1 MHWLNDRLMENVVQ
15 SLNDNSYGGFLT
27 DTSDAKRMMCGAIVL
42 FRYPMK
48 TNRWLSMFV
57 IIYYQSILN
66 Y

>member
-1 MHWLNDRLMENVVQ
+1 MENVVQ

-48 TNRWLSMFV
+48 TNR
-57 IIYYQSILN
+57 
-66 Y
+66 